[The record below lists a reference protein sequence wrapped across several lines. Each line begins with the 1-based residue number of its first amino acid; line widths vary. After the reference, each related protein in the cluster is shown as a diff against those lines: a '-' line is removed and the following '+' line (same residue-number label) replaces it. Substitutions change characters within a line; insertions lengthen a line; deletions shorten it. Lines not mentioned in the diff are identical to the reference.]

1 MATLADQR
9 RAIAEG
15 MRASRQAT
23 GEAERRATG
32 EAMVRRRTGRDDVD
46 DINAVVRQPRQRTA
60 LPAVAPRGSVPT
72 QVGRGEYQAAGG
84 GGGGV
89 ASPLTVQTINYAA
102 APQLVETIDGSG
114 LFRVRTITSMVMVDA
129 EGREI
134 VVQGFGTAVSV
145 EGA

>member
-1 MATLADQR
+1 MTN
-9 RAIAEG
+9 E
-15 MRASRQAT
+15 
-23 GEAERRATG
+23 E
-32 EAMVRRRTGRDDVD
+32 RRRTGRAQVD
-46 DINAVVRQPRQRTA
+46 DINALVTPPRQRKP
-60 LPAVAPRGSVPT
+60 LPRLAPRGSVPA

-84 GGGGV
+84 GGGGGGV
-89 ASPLTVQTINYAA
+89 ASPMTVQTINYAA
-102 APQLVETIDGSG
+102 EPQLVETIDGSG

>member
-32 EAMVRRRTGRDDVD
+32 EAMVRRRTGRDDID

-60 LPAVAPRGSVPT
+60 LPAVAPRGGVPA
-72 QVGRGEYQAAGG
+72 QVGTGNYAAPPASTGG
-84 GGGGV
+84 GI
-89 ASPLTVQTINYAA
+89 ASPLVEQPGTREYYDSVLRPSTDGAVFFTVRATKKITMTDASGAA
-102 APQLVETIDGSG
+102 V
-114 LFRVRTITSMVMVDA
+114 VM
-129 EGREI
+129 EY
-134 VVQGFGTAVSV
+134 QQS
-145 EGA
+145 